1 MYHLSYFPTPMCGG
15 CDCHHSH
22 LSSEETE
29 VEGLLK
35 TCQFVQQVKWLGD
48 QNPSSMPWGSVLNHA
63 GLSPTQTKPLAK
75 VARAQKGKS
84 RYGFQCPVWS
94 GRSPTPPEPQFFLPP
109 IGLDSSDASSS
120 EIQFYNHWQ

>member
-15 CDCHHSH
+15 CDYHHSH

-84 RYGFQCPVWS
+84 NAQC
-94 GRSPTPPEPQFFLPP
+94 GLGGPQLPQNLSFSFHP
-109 IGLDSSDASSS
+109 
-120 EIQFYNHWQ
+120 